1 MKRLNEHIKSSV
13 SIYEDFLNLC
23 PTIDGVQLAE
33 NIMKLHH
40 RSLRPCLLY
49 NNQHCWAGL
58 LHSITL
64 TIKTSGCLKSCW
76 FWDNWE
82 AHLQSPTRLLWG
94 DIGISSA
101 HYRVPNA
108 SIHQWPSIGC
118 LLLCLKTT
126 LRLLWVRFLQSFM
139 KWEPNNGHKTL
150 CGGISCMLLIKPSN
164 RINHYNT

>member
-1 MKRLNEHIKSSV
+1 MKRLSEHIKSSV

-49 NNQHCWAGL
+49 NNQRCWAGL

-64 TIKTSGCLKSCW
+64 TIKTSGCLESCW

-94 DIGISSA
+94 DIGISS
-101 HYRVPNA
+101 HTTGSLSLQYIND
-108 SIHQWPSIGC
+108 H
-118 LLLCLKTT
+118 LLGAFYCVWRQRYDCYECVSYKVSWNES
-126 LRLLWVRFLQSFM
+126 R
-139 KWEPNNGHKTL
+139 
-150 CGGISCMLLIKPSN
+150 IIDIKL
-164 RINHYNT
+164 YVGV

>member
-49 NNQHCWAGL
+49 NNQQCWAGL

-64 TIKTSGCLKSCW
+64 TIKTTGCMESCW
-76 FWDNWE
+76 FWVIE
-82 AHLQSPTRLLWG
+82 KPTCSHLHDCCGVILAYLQHTTGFLSLQYINDHLLGAFYFVWRQRYDCYECVSYKVSWNESRII
-94 DIGISSA
+94 DIKLYVG
-101 HYRVPNA
+101 V
-108 SIHQWPSIGC
+108 
-118 LLLCLKTT
+118 
-126 LRLLWVRFLQSFM
+126 
-139 KWEPNNGHKTL
+139 
-150 CGGISCMLLIKPSN
+150 
-164 RINHYNT
+164 